1 MDIKKLLGNIRI
13 ELEVVLD
20 ISKKDTK
27 KDD

>member
-1 MDIKKLLGNIRI
+1 MNIKKLLDNIRI